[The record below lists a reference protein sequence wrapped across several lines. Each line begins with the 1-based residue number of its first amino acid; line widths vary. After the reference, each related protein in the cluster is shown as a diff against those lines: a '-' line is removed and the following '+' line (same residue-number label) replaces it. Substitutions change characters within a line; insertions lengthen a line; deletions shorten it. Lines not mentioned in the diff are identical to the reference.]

1 MTEYTFFP
9 ETEPFNSGMLKVSD
23 LHTLYYEEVGQPSG
37 APVVYLHGG
46 PGAGISPKSR
56 QFFDPSFYRAVLFDQ
71 RGSGKSTP
79 HAELRDNTTWDLV
92 EDIEKLR
99 EHLGIDK
106 WLVFGGSWG
115 STLAI
120 AYAITHPERVAGL
133 VLRGVFLGREF
144 EINWFYNGGTG
155 LYYPENWE
163 EFISIIP
170 EVERGDM
177 VKAYYKRLTSHDEEL
192 RLKAAKIWSR
202 YEGSVAQLAPDSDN
216 LGEFDDAQFALAVAR
231 IECHYFV
238 NKLFLKDEND
248 LLRGAEALKDIP
260 CTIVQGR
267 YDMIC
272 PPVTAW
278 QLKKAMPQTELYF
291 FSDAGHSPRDGGM
304 APRLLQTMEE
314 YKKLFS

>member
-1 MTEYTFFP
+1 MTEYTLFP
-9 ETEPFNSGMLKVSD
+9 ETEPFNSGMLPVSD
-23 LHTLYYEEVGQPSG
+23 LHTLYFEEVGQPSG
-37 APVVYLHGG
+37 APVLYLHGG

-79 HAELRDNTTWDLV
+79 HAELRENTTWELV
-92 EDIEKLR
+92 ADIEKLR
-99 EHLGIDK
+99 EHLGIEK

-120 AYAITHPERVAGL
+120 AYAITHPDRVVGL
-133 VLRGVFLGREF
+133 VLRGIFLGREF

-170 EVERGDM
+170 ENERGDL

-192 RLKAAKIWSR
+192 RLKAAKIWSG
-202 YEGSVAQLAPDSDN
+202 YEDSVAQLQRDPNASNIFEDPM
-216 LGEFDDAQFALAVAR
+216 LALAVAR

-238 NKLFLKDEND
+238 NKLFLEDENE
-248 LLRGAEALKDIP
+248 LLRKAEGLKDIP

-272 PPVTAW
+272 PPITAW
-278 QLKKAMPQTELYF
+278 QLKKAMPQTQLCF
-291 FSDAGHSPRDGGM
+291 FDNAGHSPREGGM
-304 APRLLQTMEE
+304 APRLLQAMEE
-314 YKKLFS
+314 YKKLF